1 MKRKK
6 RSAVSKKIST
16 LRHED
21 VPEDQA
27 VAMALNMKREGRL
40 TKSGGYKRA
49 GRRRRKG
56 ART

>member
-56 ART
+56 GRT

>member
-40 TKSGGYKRA
+40 TKSGGYKRT

-56 ART
+56 GRT